1 VSLEHH
7 ELIPFLQAFFRA
19 KAEESGISRPHKC
32 KLHVWLLWG
41 RHSEPLD
48 IEWLAAFLRAHP
60 RVGVTFINHNSE
72 SKDTN
77 ILFGAIR
84 SSSAWHDHRDDFAS
98 VTLQKSQRKR
108 NEEREQVARRG
119 GRGGRGERERGGRRT
134 EYTRRDRSS
143 GPWCLCIV
151 LKKNVADTWWNEETR
166 REHVTNF
173 LSPLGLTRLH
183 GVSDACS
190 RFLAVVVRVSKEDSE
205 EFEHYSTS

>member
-98 VTLQKSQRKR
+98 VTLQTSQRNR
-108 NEEREQVARRG
+108 DEEREQVARRG
-119 GRGGRGERERGGRRT
+119 GRGGRRT

-143 GPWCLCIV
+143 GPWRLCIV
-151 LKKNVADTWWNEETR
+151 FKKNVADTW
-166 REHVTNF
+166 
-173 LSPLGLTRLH
+173 
-183 GVSDACS
+183 
-190 RFLAVVVRVSKEDSE
+190 
-205 EFEHYSTS
+205 